1 MNGDDPGGS
10 GADRDRATAAS
21 PNQAAEPAPPRA
33 PTVVLLGDI
42 MTDLVARLAGPL
54 VPASDSPAHIS
65 VEGGGA
71 AANTAS
77 WLARLGARSILL
89 GRIGDDQPGRAAMGD
104 LHANGVETRFA
115 IDRHRPTGTVIV
127 LVEPGGERTMVPDP
141 GANEA
146 LTADDLPADAFGP
159 GAHLHL
165 SGYTLLRPSSRAAGL
180 AALDLARAAGMT
192 VSVDAASAGP
202 LETVGA
208 ERFLGWVGGVDVLFA
223 NQPEART
230 LASAAHSGPNSAPR
244 SSGPSISAAD
254 ESPATIRRL
263 NSVSAARAIAEHCG
277 LAVVKLGALGA
288 LACSSTGDYEYVD
301 AVALG
306 GDCAIDSTGAGDA
319 FAAGFLWSWLRADP
333 LAEALR
339 SGCEL
344 AARAVRVIGAR
355 SAS

>member
-1 MNGDDPGGS
+1 VSQDDVGTVAPDQGPTGS
-10 GADRDRATAAS
+10 TAAD
-21 PNQAAEPAPPRA
+21 QAAATTPSDG
-33 PTVVLLGDI
+33 PTVVLLGDV

-54 VPASDSPAHIS
+54 VPASDSPARIS

-77 WLARLGARSILL
+77 WLASIGARSVLL
-89 GRIGDDQPGRAAMGD
+89 GRIGDDAAGRAATNG
-104 LHANGVETRFA
+104 LRANGVETRFA
-115 IDRHRPTGTVIV
+115 IDRQRPTGTVIV

-146 LTADDLPADAFGP
+146 LTADDLPQDAFVP

-165 SGYTLLRPSSRAAGL
+165 SGYTLLRPSSREAGL

-192 VSVDAASAGP
+192 TSVDAASVGP
-202 LETVGA
+202 LETAGA
-208 ERFLGWVGGVDVLFA
+208 ERFLGWVSGIDVLFA

-230 LASAAHSGPNSAPR
+230 LASAAHSSPPAITAPDE
-244 SSGPSISAAD
+244 SAA
-254 ESPATIRRL
+254 TIHRL

-288 LACSSTGDYEYVD
+288 LGCSSSGDYEYVD
-301 AVALG
+301 AVPLG
-306 GDCAIDSTGAGDA
+306 ADAAVDSTGAGDA
-319 FAAGFLWSWLRADP
+319 FAAGFLRQWLAAAP

-339 SGCEL
+339 SGCVL
-344 AARAVRVIGAR
+344 AARAVRAVGAR

>member
-1 MNGDDPGGS
+1 MNRDETGGAAPDQHS
-10 GADRDRATAAS
+10 AGTDADHQTSATDAT
-21 PNQAAEPAPPRA
+21 EPAEFGG

-54 VPASDSPAHIS
+54 VPASDSPARIS

-77 WLARLGARSILL
+77 WLAGLGARSVLL
-89 GRIGDDQPGRAAMGD
+89 GRIGDDQAGRAATRG
-104 LHANGVETRFA
+104 LRAAGVETRFA
-115 IDRHRPTGTVIV
+115 IDRQRPTGTVIV

-141 GANEA
+141 GANET
-146 LTADDLPADAFGP
+146 LTPEDLPADVFEP

-165 SGYTLLRPSSRAAGL
+165 SGYTLLRASTHEAGM

-192 VSVDAASAGP
+192 VSVDAASVGP
-202 LETVGA
+202 LETAGA
-208 ERFLGWVGGVDVLFA
+208 ERFLGWINGIDVLFA
-223 NQPEART
+223 NQSEART
-230 LASAAHSGPNSAPR
+230 LAAAAHSSTPAITAAVE
-244 SSGPSISAAD
+244 PS
-254 ESPATIRRL
+254 ATIRRL
-263 NSVSAARAIAEHCG
+263 NSVSAARAISEHCG

-301 AVALG
+301 AVAVG
-306 GDCAIDSTGAGDA
+306 AEATIDSTGAGDA
-319 FAAGFLWSWLRADP
+319 FAAGFLRPWVTGSP
-333 LAEALR
+333 LSEALR
-339 SGCEL
+339 SGCAL

>member
-1 MNGDDPGGS
+1 
-10 GADRDRATAAS
+10 
-21 PNQAAEPAPPRA
+21 
-33 PTVVLLGDI
+33 VVLLGDI

-54 VPASDSPAHIS
+54 VPASDSPARIS

-77 WLARLGARSILL
+77 WLAGLGARSVLL
-89 GRIGDDQPGRAAMGD
+89 GRVGDDQAGRAAADGLRAD
-104 LHANGVETRFA
+104 GVETRFA
-115 IDRHRPTGTVIV
+115 VDRQRPTGTVIV

-146 LTADDLPADAFGP
+146 LTADDLPAEVFGP

-165 SGYTLLRPSSRAAGL
+165 SGYTLLRPSSREAGM

-192 VSVDAASAGP
+192 VSVDAASVGP
-202 LETVGA
+202 LETAGA
-208 ERFLGWVGGVDVLFA
+208 ERFLAWINGIDVLFA
-223 NQPEART
+223 NQSEART
-230 LASAAHSGPNSAPR
+230 LAAAAHSPTAAVAAAVE
-244 SSGPSISAAD
+244 SS
-254 ESPATIRRL
+254 ATIRRL

-277 LAVVKLGALGA
+277 VAVVKLGALGA
-288 LACSSTGDYEYVD
+288 LACSSSGDYEYVD

-306 GDCAIDSTGAGDA
+306 ADAAIDSTGAGDA
-319 FAAGFLWSWLRADP
+319 FAAGFLLPWLTGSP
-333 LAEALR
+333 LADALR
-339 SGCEL
+339 SGCAL